1 MKKALI
7 ILHVILFC
15 ALVSDG
21 HHIIGGEMIYQY
33 LGQGASVNTSK
44 YLITLKIFRDQNVP
58 PNTAQ
63 MPSEVYIGIF
73 NNDNGQQFQGPYP
86 YYIVQ
91 KNSETPVKINPFPP
105 CMSNSPNL
113 SYHVGIYQFTV
124 DLPDNEKGYTATYQT
139 CCRVDDIENITNF
152 NGSSTGSTFT
162 CTIAPGKF
170 KDSSPEFLTSIDV
183 ICAGK
188 PFQLFY
194 EATDADKD
202 SLVYSLGAAFD
213 GGSFRDDKNA
223 NPAPPPYNPVN

>member
-15 ALVSDG
+15 ALASDG
-21 HHIIGGEMIYQY
+21 HHIVGGEMVYQY
-33 LGQGASVNTSK
+33 LGQGSSVNTSK

-73 NNDNGQQFQGPYP
+73 NNDNGLQFPGPYP

-139 CCRVDDIENITNF
+139 CCRVDDIENITSF
-152 NGSSTGSTFT
+152 FERS
-162 CTIAPGKF
+162 K
-170 KDSSPEFLTSIDV
+170 
-183 ICAGK
+183 
-188 PFQLFY
+188 
-194 EATDADKD
+194 
-202 SLVYSLGAAFD
+202 LVYFCAIITAVLAE
-213 GGSFRDDKNA
+213 
-223 NPAPPPYNPVN
+223 V